1 MQLSNLKFDPKFLRF
16 LALAYTIKR
25 NSVSAWVDHYDEGED
40 DERVV
45 KVLLPLIGCAI
56 LACVIS
62 CYVKKHCNKD
72 DDDEKKKKE
81 EDEDDA
87 EAQKRSANNFAAK
100 RAASKVG
107 GGPSV
112 KAMPASPNK
121 LKKTDSVPPYMM
133 NQRGSVDSTAEK

>member
-1 MQLSNLKFDPKFLRF
+1 MLNDRILRF
-16 LALAYTIKR
+16 LALSYTLKL
-25 NSVSAWVDHYDEGED
+25 NPVLAWVDHYDEGED

-72 DDDEKKKKE
+72 DEDKKKKQDE
-81 EDEDDA
+81 EDDA
-87 EAQKRSANNFAAK
+87 EAQKRSANNFNAK

-107 GGPSV
+107 GGGGT
-112 KAMPASPNK
+112 KAMPPSPGK
-121 LKKTDSVPPYMM
+121 ALSKTDSVPPYKM
-133 NQRGSVDSTAEK
+133 NQQRGSVSSSEK

>member
-1 MQLSNLKFDPKFLRF
+1 MLNDRILRF
-16 LALAYTIKR
+16 LALSYTLKL
-25 NSVSAWVDHYDEGED
+25 NSVKAWVDHYDEGED

-72 DDDEKKKKE
+72 DDDEKKKQQDE
-81 EDEDDA
+81 EDDA

-107 GGPSV
+107 GGGHVNKAFPPS
-112 KAMPASPNK
+112 PGK
-121 LKKTDSVPPYMM
+121 LNKTDSVPPYKL
-133 NQRGSVDSTAEK
+133 NQQRGSVVSSGSEK